1 MFSDKKKKILK
12 DHTEDKEAERCANS
26 GDEYFALGLL
36 WLISLAF
43 KKEVN
48 EVEAFKKILSFS
60 LKK

>member
-1 MFSDKKKKILK
+1 MNKLFSDKKKKILK
-12 DHTEDKEAERCANS
+12 DRTEDKEAERCANS

-48 EVEAFKKILSFS
+48 EGRNF
-60 LKK
+60 

>member
-12 DHTEDKEAERCANS
+12 DRTEDKEAERCANS
-26 GDEYFALGLL
+26 GAEYFALGLL

-48 EVEAFKKILSFS
+48 EGRNF
-60 LKK
+60 LKNP